1 MSVQR
6 FDIVLK
12 LAKIEDNDRLWF
24 RRWLSRYA
32 VFLRLPESVSLPVSL
47 QMVKQFCRM
56 LLATDTRAWQR
67 LQAVRAIEFYR
78 NQVLETAEPDL
89 LEIRQILSR
98 TADGERHSVHAVS
111 ADDAARLVGVVH
123 VNEPQ
128 WIQKMRAELRLMH
141 YALSTETAY
150 IGWVQ
155 RFMKHVGSEELEKF
169 GAPALKEFLTDLAVE
184 GNVAASTQ
192 NQALSGVMF
201 FYQRILGRELEFID
215 SVKAKRPK
223 HLPLVLSRQ
232 EVTRMLRQLEGRDLL
247 LALLL
252 YGSGMRHKEVLRLR
266 VKDVHFDTMQ
276 ITIRDAKGEKDRVT
290 MLPKAAVE
298 LLERQLKAVKKLHDK
313 DLEEGAGKVYLPYA
327 LAKKLAAESPHP
339 GPLPMNGER
348 EASMQFGWQFVF
360 PSREKS
366 KDPRS
371 GAIRRHHIHENNF
384 PPIMKRALKAGN
396 VDQPA
401 TPHTLRHSFATHLL
415 EDGYDIRTVQE
426 LLGHADVKTTMIY
439 THVLNRPGL
448 AVRSPVDVI

>member
-1 MSVQR
+1 MWSVFMSVER
-6 FDIVLK
+6 FQVVLK
-12 LAKIEDNDRLWF
+12 LANIHEDDRVWF
-24 RRWLSRYA
+24 GRWLRRYA
-32 VFLRLPESVSLPVSL
+32 VFLRQPESVTLLVS
-47 QMVKQFCRM
+47 QNSVKQFCRT
-56 LLATDTRAWQR
+56 LLAREVPAWQR

-89 LEIRQILSR
+89 LEIRRILGR
-98 TADGERHSVHAVS
+98 IAEGERQAINSL
-111 ADDAARLVGVVH
+111 ADEAELIGVVKL
-123 VNEPQ
+123 NEPA

-150 IGWVQ
+150 IGWVL

-169 GAPALKEFLTDLAVE
+169 GAPELKEFLTDLAVD

-192 NQALSGVMF
+192 NQALSSVLF

-215 SVKAKRPK
+215 AVKAKRPK
-223 HLPLVLSRQ
+223 HLPLVLSRP
-232 EVTRMLRQLEGRDLL
+232 EVNRMLRQLEGRDLL

-276 ITIRDAKGEKDRVT
+276 IMIRDGKGEKDRVT
-290 MLPKAAVE
+290 MLPKSAVE
-298 LLERQLKAVKKLHDK
+298 LLERQLKAVKKLHDR
-313 DLEEGAGKVYLPYA
+313 DLEAGFGQVYLPYA
-327 LAKKLAAESPHP
+327 LAKKYPNAD
-339 GPLPMNGER
+339 R
-348 EASMQFGWQFVF
+348 EYAWQFVF

-366 KDPRS
+366 RDPRS
-371 GAIRRHHIHENNF
+371 GAIRRHHLHENNF
-384 PPIMKRALKAGN
+384 PPIMKRALKVAN

-448 AVRSPVDVI
+448 AVRSPVDVM

>member
-1 MSVQR
+1 MSVER
-6 FDIVLK
+6 FLVVLK
-12 LAKIEDNDRLWF
+12 LARIHEDDGVWF
-24 RRWLSRYA
+24 GRWLRRYA
-32 VFLRLPESVSLPVSL
+32 VFLRQPDSVPLLVS
-47 QMVKQFCRM
+47 QASVKQFCRT
-56 LLATDTRAWQR
+56 LLAREVPAWQR

-89 LEIRQILSR
+89 LEIRQILGR
-98 TADGERHSVHAVS
+98 LADGERISVNS
-111 ADDAARLVGVVH
+111 AADETELIGVVH
-123 VNEPQ
+123 ENEPL
-128 WIQKMRAELRLMH
+128 WIQKMRAELRLRH

-150 IGWVQ
+150 IGWVV

-169 GAPALKEFLTDLAVE
+169 GAPELKEFLTDLAIE
-184 GNVAASTQ
+184 GKVAANTQ
-192 NQALSGVMF
+192 NQALSSVLF

-215 SVKAKRPK
+215 AVKAKRPK

-232 EVTRMLRQLEGRDLL
+232 EVNRMLRQLEGRDLL

-276 ITIRDAKGEKDRVT
+276 ITVRDGKGEKDRVT

-298 LLERQLKAVKKLHDK
+298 LLQRQLRGVKKVHEK
-313 DLEEGAGKVYLPYA
+313 DLEAGEGRVYLPYA
-327 LAKKLAAESPHP
+327 LAKKYPNADLE
-339 GPLPMNGER
+339 
-348 EASMQFGWQFVF
+348 FGWQFVF
-360 PSREKS
+360 PSRQMS
-366 KDPRS
+366 RDPRS
-371 GAIRRHHIHENNF
+371 GVVRRHHIHENNF
-384 PPIMKRALKAGN
+384 PPIMKRALVAAG
-396 VDQPA
+396 VEQPA

-448 AVRSPVDVI
+448 AVRSPVDVM

>member
-1 MSVQR
+1 MSVER
-6 FDIVLK
+6 FLVVLK
-12 LAKIEDNDRLWF
+12 LARIHEDDGVWF
-24 RRWLSRYA
+24 GRWLRRYA
-32 VFLRLPESVSLPVSL
+32 VFLRQPESVPLLVS
-47 QMVKQFCRM
+47 QASVKQFCRT
-56 LLATDTRAWQR
+56 LLAREVPSWQR

-89 LEIRQILSR
+89 LEIRQILGR
-98 TADGERHSVHAVS
+98 LADGERNSVNS
-111 ADDAARLVGVVH
+111 TADEAKLIGVVH
-123 VNEPQ
+123 ENEPL
-128 WIQKMRAELRLMH
+128 WIQKMRAELRLRH

-150 IGWVQ
+150 IGWVV

-169 GAPALKEFLTDLAVE
+169 GAPELKEFLTDLAVE
-184 GNVAASTQ
+184 GKVAANTQ
-192 NQALSGVMF
+192 NQALSSVLF

-215 SVKAKRPK
+215 AVKAKRPK

-232 EVTRMLRQLEGRDLL
+232 EVNRMLRQLEGRDLL

-276 ITIRDAKGEKDRVT
+276 ITIRDAKGEKDRIT

-298 LLERQLKAVKKLHDK
+298 LLQRQLKDVKKVHDQ
-313 DLEEGAGKVYLPYA
+313 DLEAGQGRVYLPYA
-327 LAKKLAAESPHP
+327 LAKKYPNADKE
-339 GPLPMNGER
+339 
-348 EASMQFGWQFVF
+348 FGWQYVF
-360 PSREKS
+360 PSRQKS
-366 KDPRS
+366 RDPRS
-371 GAIRRHHIHENNF
+371 GVVRRHHLHENNF
-384 PPIMKRALKAGN
+384 QNSMKRALVAAG
-396 VDQPA
+396 VEQPA

-448 AVRSPVDVI
+448 AVRSPVDVM

>member
-1 MSVQR
+1 MSVER
-6 FDIVLK
+6 FQVVLK
-12 LAKIEDNDRLWF
+12 LTSLHEDDRVWF
-24 RRWLSRYA
+24 GRWLRRYA
-32 VFLRLPESVSLPVSL
+32 VFLRQPENVALQVSQNS
-47 QMVKQFCRM
+47 VKQFCRT
-56 LLATDTRAWQR
+56 LLVREVPAWQR

-89 LEIRQILSR
+89 LEIRQILGR
-98 TADGERHSVHAVS
+98 IAEGERQAVNS
-111 ADDAARLVGVVH
+111 PADEAALIGVVNP
-123 VNEPQ
+123 NEPQ

-150 IGWVQ
+150 IGWVL

-169 GAPALKEFLTDLAVE
+169 GAPELKEFLTDLAVE
-184 GNVAASTQ
+184 GEVAASTQ
-192 NQALSGVMF
+192 NQALSSVMF

-215 SVKAKRPK
+215 AVKAKRPK

-232 EVTRMLRQLEGRDLL
+232 EVTRMLRHLEGRDLL

-276 ITIRDAKGEKDRVT
+276 ITVRDGKGEKDRVT

-298 LLERQLKAVKKLHDK
+298 LLERQFKAVKTLHDR
-313 DLEEGAGKVYLPYA
+313 DLEAGFGQVYLPYA
-327 LAKKLAAESPHP
+327 LAQKLAADSPHP

-366 KDPRS
+366 RDPRS

-384 PPIMKRALKAGN
+384 PLIMKRALKAGN

-426 LLGHADVKTTMIY
+426 LLGHVDVKTTMIY
-439 THVLNRPGL
+439 THVLNKPGL